1 MSKNSSSQQTDN
13 ALIICRCEGIRL
25 EQIQASI
32 RRAGV
37 QTVNQIKKLTRAGMG
52 PCQGHTC
59 ARLIEIILAA
69 EANIPLGSEP
79 YRSRPPVRGISIGRL
94 AATSDEFD
102 EPAGPVRVVM
112 MRTSDEQSPTRAEIK
127 DKNE

>member
-1 MSKNSSSQQTDN
+1 MNTRDK
-13 ALIICRCEGIRL
+13 LIVCRCESVNLG
-25 EQIQASI
+25 QIQSTI
-32 RRAGV
+32 RRCGA
-37 QTVNQIKKLTRAGMG
+37 QTVNQVKKLTRAGMG
-52 PCQGHTC
+52 SCQGHTC
-59 ARLIEIILAA
+59 ARLIETILAA

-79 YRSRPPVRGISIGRL
+79 YRSRPPVRSISIGRL
-94 AATSDEFD
+94 AATSDQFD

>member
-13 ALIICRCEGIRL
+13 VLIICRCEGIRL
-25 EQIQASI
+25 KQIQASI

-37 QTVNQIKKLTRAGMG
+37 QTVNQIKKLTSAGMG

-59 ARLIEIILAA
+59 ARLIETILAA

-79 YRSRPPVRGISIGRL
+79 YRSRPPVRSISIGRL
-94 AATSDEFD
+94 AATSDQFD